1 MRGKSGSD
9 SILTSEVQYERETR
23 SAVEPRLVE
32 SDRMPRELLP
42 HGAWAPIKGMYDIGW
57 KEWESLPNADFVKDL
72 RQWDEDFLRD
82 HANDPWSHD
91 FVPIIERQELTIDQL
106 RFFSQ
111 QQYLRLEGFVEN
123 LARALLANVK
133 HRDIRDLVARHLAEE
148 TGHSTLYEDF
158 CVEALGMNRVKD
170 LWNGRPIG
178 DRDRKETLNKFWL
191 QHIGGDDYSTMI
203 MKYAIIPL
211 WERHLPR
218 RNSVLSKVYRTKY
231 NFQNTAM
238 TFVDLHTYIDIY
250 HERIGMY
257 VLGKFAD
264 TKEKQDLARKLFQ
277 ARRELQENDNKAI
290 WDAMEHKR

>member
-1 MRGKSGSD
+1 MTT
-9 SILTSEVQYERETR
+9 LEEQYERETR
-23 SAVEPRLVE
+23 SRVESQLAE

-42 HGAWAPIKGMYDIGW
+42 HGAWAPIKGIYDVGW
-57 KEWESLPNADFVKDL
+57 KEWESLPHADFVRDL
-72 RQWDEDFLRD
+72 RQWDEDYLRD
-82 HANDPWSHD
+82 HSSEPWSHD
-91 FVPIIERQELTIDQL
+91 FVPMIERQELTLEQL

-123 LARALLANVK
+123 LARALLANV
-133 HRDIRDLVARHLAEE
+133 HQRDIRDLVARHLSEE

-170 LWNGRPIG
+170 LWEGKPLG
-178 DRDRKETLNKFWL
+178 DRDRRGTLSKFWL
-191 QHIGGDDYSTMI
+191 QHITGDDCSTMI

-218 RNSVLSKVYRTKY
+218 RNSALSKVYRTKY
-231 NFQNTAM
+231 GFPATSL

-250 HERIGMY
+250 HERIGLY

-264 TKEKQDLARKLFQ
+264 TKEKQELARNLFV
-277 ARRELQENDNKAI
+277 ARRELQETDNEAI
-290 WDAMEHKR
+290 WHAMAHKK

>member
-1 MRGKSGSD
+1 V
-9 SILTSEVQYERETR
+9 TSEVQYERETR
-23 SAVEPRLVE
+23 NAVEPSLLE
-32 SDRMPRELLP
+32 SDRIPRELLP

-57 KEWESLPNADFVKDL
+57 KEWESLPNSDFVKDL

-91 FVPIIERQELTIDQL
+91 FVPVIERQELTIDQL

-158 CVEALGMNRVKD
+158 CIEALGMNRVKD

-231 NFQNTAM
+231 NFPNTAM

-264 TKEKQDLARKLFQ
+264 TKEKQDLARRLFQ

>member
-1 MRGKSGSD
+1 MN
-9 SILTSEVQYERETR
+9 TEEQYEREVR
-23 SAVEPRLVE
+23 GRVEPQLIE

-42 HGAWAPIKGMYDIGW
+42 HGSWAPLKGIYDIGW
-57 KEWESLPNADFVKDL
+57 KEWESLPAANFVKDL

-82 HANDPWSHD
+82 HSSDPWSHD
-91 FVPIIERQELTIDQL
+91 FVPIIERQELSMEQL

-133 HRDIRDLVARHLAEE
+133 HRDIRDLVARHLSEE
-148 TGHSTLYEDF
+148 TGHATLYEDF
-158 CVEALGMNRVKD
+158 CVEALGMNRGKD
-170 LWNGRPIG
+170 LWNGKPIG
-178 DRDRKETLNKFWL
+178 DRDRKETINKFWL
-191 QHIGGDDYSTMI
+191 QHISGDDYTTMI
-203 MKYAIIPL
+203 MKYAIIPF

-218 RNSVLSKVYRTKY
+218 RNATLSKVYRKSY
-231 NFQNTAM
+231 GFPDSSM

-250 HERIGMY
+250 HERIGLY

-264 TKEKQDLARKLFQ
+264 TKEKQELASNLFR

-290 WDAMEHKR
+290 WISMTNKK